1 MVAHTERDSNYTT
14 FRSRRGTSNIDITI
28 TSNQLLSKAVVWE
41 ISEQECCSDHSII
54 RYATGRTTAHRT
66 EFDVQDVRCIFKKD
80 SKEKFQ
86 QNLIQLA
93 EKQLCKINKEGGTEE
108 LDKTLCTGM
117 TNEMDIET
125 SIKEFQEVA
134 ELVCSKSF
142 RTQRASRK
150 GMSKKAVP

>member
-1 MVAHTERDSNYTT
+1 
-14 FRSRRGTSNIDITI
+14 
-28 TSNQLLSKAVVWE
+28 VWK
-41 ISEQECCSDHSII
+41 IREQECCSDHSII

-66 EFDVQDVRCIFKKD
+66 EFDVQDGWCIVKKD
-80 SKEKFQ
+80 NKEKFQ

-108 LDKTLCTGM
+108 FDKTLCTCM

-134 ELVCSKSF
+134 ELVCSQSF
-142 RTQRASRK
+142 RMQRASRK
-150 GMSKKAVP
+150 GMSKKAVPWWTEELAIMRKRLNTLRRG